1 MNSWRSN
8 HAEDRPAPSSSR
20 ALRSTR
26 IVLVEDGAHWPL
38 LASARPIETMVIA
51 QSGDDYATFIARATR
66 KLASLSGSDRSIRA
80 AIIAV
85 GDERQEA
92 SHAADR
98 AQVARLLAKHMQR
111 SGGGEIVLFSQPG
124 TPGDA
129 RSALVGLADGLLAEL
144 GTDDVSISLRFGPAR
159 PPGLISHTRLR
170 RVLP

>member
-8 HAEDRPAPSSSR
+8 QAAERPAPSSSR

-51 QSGDDYATFIARATR
+51 QSGDDYETFIARAKR
-66 KLASLSGSDRSIRA
+66 KLQSLSGGDRSIRA

-85 GDERQEA
+85 GDARDEPLRVGG
-92 SHAADR
+92 R
-98 AQVARLLAKHMQR
+98 AEIARTLAKHMQHT
-111 SGGGEIVLFSQPG
+111 GGGEIVLFSQPG
-124 TPGDA
+124 TPGDS

-144 GTDDVSISLRFGPAR
+144 GTDDVSISLRFGPAK
-159 PPGLISHTRLR
+159 PAGLLGQARLR